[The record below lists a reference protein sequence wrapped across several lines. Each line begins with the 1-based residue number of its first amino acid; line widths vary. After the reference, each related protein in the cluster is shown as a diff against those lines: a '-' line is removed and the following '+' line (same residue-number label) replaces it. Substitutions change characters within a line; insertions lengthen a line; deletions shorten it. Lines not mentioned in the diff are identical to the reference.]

1 MSNSSPSL
9 KAGVTGFQQPVESI
23 KQFITGSVFP
33 YTRHIFQILP
43 EAVFVFLILFAF
55 FVFLKLFVLY
65 DIKEYSFSWLEC
77 G

>member
-43 EAVFVFLILFAF
+43 EAVFVRPPAIVEYLSEA
-55 FVFLKLFVLY
+55 VL
-65 DIKEYSFSWLEC
+65 DLPPPIVE
-77 G
+77 